1 MQITDRGL
9 HALIRDYCREAGVR
23 NLQKH
28 VEKILRKVAF
38 KVKKSLNF
46 FCLYFLK
53 ACENK

>member
-46 FCLYFLK
+46 FVYIF
-53 ACENK
+53 